1 MIILTDKISHM
12 SLDFEKV
19 INITYKPFRIRKNLA
34 SLFPERP
41 MQTSKSFVFTKII
54 FLSEIVVKHSPSLC
68 CFEKNFV
75 RQNELI

>member
-34 SLFPERP
+34 SLFPELP
-41 MQTSKSFVFTKII
+41 MQTSKSFVFT
-54 FLSEIVVKHSPSLC
+54 
-68 CFEKNFV
+68 
-75 RQNELI
+75 